1 MLESFLDPLGKPM
14 QIHEITN
21 KKVAEGWGDIGK
33 TIATKAMN
41 GLSNKLLPGSVPD
54 PTLVGSPVA
63 ANQRQAAAGQMNKS
77 LLAPLA
83 KEMQNRWAQTV
94 QQLVSTSKSVA
105 DPKIP
110 ATGADQLAPAELTQE
125 FEKFLNSLFA
135 PSIDIAGL
143 AALSD
148 NNDARMLSQQLPVQ
162 IQSAIDVTM
171 DPKTNAGKA
180 NKTWMD
186 LATSVQRA
194 KSIGQFSGTR
204 RTASSRVNPQA
215 QKVAD
220 QLDLDDNQIV
230 QMQQMARDPASLAV
244 LQQLLGMKK

>member
-1 MLESFLDPLGKPM
+1 M
-14 QIHEITN
+14 QIHEITHRQIN
-21 KKVAEGWGDIGK
+21 EAGIMGQIGSN
-33 TIATKAMN
+33 IATGMA
-41 GLSNKLLPGSVPD
+41 NKLLPGSVPAD
-54 PTLVGSPVA
+54 QYATAPVS
-63 ANQRQAAAGQMNKS
+63 ANQRQAVAGQMNRS

-83 KEMQNRWAQTV
+83 KQMQQRWAQVV

-204 RTASSRVNPQA
+204 RTASNRVNPQA

>member
-1 MLESFLDPLGKPM
+1 M
-14 QIHEITN
+14 QIHEITRRHIN
-21 KKVAEGWGDIGK
+21 EAGIMGQIGSN
-33 TIATKAMN
+33 IATGMA
-41 GLSNKLLPGSVPD
+41 NKLLPGSVPAD
-54 PTLVGSPVA
+54 QYATAPVS
-63 ANQRQAAAGQMNKS
+63 ANQRQAAAGQMNRS

-83 KEMQNRWAQTV
+83 KQMQQRWAQVV
-94 QQLVSTSKSVA
+94 QQLVSTSKSAA

-204 RTASSRVNPQA
+204 RTASNRVNPQA

>member
-1 MLESFLDPLGKPM
+1 M
-14 QIHEITN
+14 QIHEITQKQVTEGIVSGLTN
-21 KKVAEGWGDIGK
+21 MLYKSAGVANPLDQTGLQGP
-33 TIATKAMN
+33 AT
-41 GLSNKLLPGSVPD
+41 
-54 PTLVGSPVA
+54 A
-63 ANQRQAAAGQMNKS
+63 ANQRQAAAGQMNS
-77 LLAPLA
+77 TLLAPLA
-83 KEMQNRWAQTV
+83 KQMQQRWAQVV

-143 AALSD
+143 AAMSD
-148 NNDARMLSQQLPVQ
+148 NNDARMLSQQLPAQ
-162 IQSAIDVTM
+162 IQAAIDVTM

-194 KSIGQFSGTR
+194 KSIAQFSGTR
-204 RTASSRVNPQA
+204 RAGVGSARVSPQA

-220 QLDLDDNQIV
+220 QLELDANQIA
-230 QMQQMARDPASLAV
+230 QMQQMARDPANLAV
-244 LQQLLGMKK
+244 LQQLIGMKK